1 MFLKFKI
8 KLYLFQLLDPLLQ
21 HQLFLLIVLCHVDD
35 NAYKACLISPADYT
49 ATLCTLQ
56 MLK

>member
-21 HQLFLLIVLCHVDD
+21 HQLFLLIVLCHVED
-35 NAYKACLISPADYT
+35 NTYQGGLISPADDT